1 MSSAGIMSFTK
12 NMAMITNIISQ
23 GNSRQ
28 NLPYQIK
35 GMGLVVENM
44 LTDNAKVDPNI
55 IRTFQAA
62 DNAQGDTVY
71 LQKTLEGL
79 WKGIST
85 VTMQGDNFRS
95 KTLEAVHFGPWSG
108 KNKPTSGSS
117 WNSSAFDNI
126 LSYNRNY
133 LSYCI
138 PKGWSTKMS
147 NNFGSNGAGVGTVGN
162 LDLQYSLWYLWGAWF
177 DEVLEQV
184 TTAMMT
190 STQPIFDRDGVLTT
204 PLSIRESLY
213 EYMIRVFGGSFSSS
227 MEQELEI
234 FFNTGRAS
242 NSHTGSYR
250 ASEKELVNGP
260 LLFTRA
266 FFLKE
271 CYQSNS
277 DSDYKDVIGQMS
289 INSPGTYPYYYWQYP
304 NTNIMQTV
312 AQPSSRLSVAAGP
325 VEMADPQKSATPQ
338 IINIK
343 SADYKFTN
351 TGVSPIWQAIGNPAQ
366 LIEFTDKAGSA
377 AEVIRSLSQ
386 FGSAAK
392 TSGRMQIGKY
402 GKAKTKATF
411 PYDGGIGIEQGT
423 LPQLG
428 FWNQGQDATGLTAQ
442 MTMVYESP
450 APQMN
455 NFVST
460 SSAGSGTGAG
470 TAGSGGTAPG
480 TKIPTT
486 DYQDLE
492 VYAGKSKP
500 TKPKR
505 TWSPRGIKTYFS
517 ELSDNDTLSLNQTWL
532 VIKIVPDQSHY
543 DKIMKSWNKTQM
555 GSLPRKQKK
564 TVTNLIAQYPDYIEM
579 AFAPEKPILIRR
591 GPRSADGVAADT
603 DWLEWKW
610 SRNEPAVEV
619 LKTSYFEF
627 ITIDDP
633 DSGIKYTFK
642 TPIGIIRLLV
652 APKLGTAVIDKW
664 FEDNTLELTDLSNAS
679 INFIPWQINT
689 SNPDFKPHS
698 LVDSEGVAVDF
709 YQRSPLTYDPD
720 DLTKDY
726 PDSYNIFFDRNQIR
740 MEYFDADKLA
750 QKEPILFAPVPW
762 NDKNAKELD
771 LNTEYLRLEL
781 LVETN
786 TDTYTGFDY
795 GAKEFKTEQLYFPG
809 DERYLQLE
817 SIVFDE
823 DGQMTSTSIEP
834 AKVGSGRSISS
845 IKVSSSM
852 DLAKIEFRSGEEITL
867 PDGLNRFF
875 SAIEYGNGQT
885 LSGIGI
891 KMFIES
897 YDAPINNNNEL
908 VESLKRSRTIK
919 NIPISFVSRM
929 ADQIIS
935 TDGREDTELVGSGG
949 LIYEDEVGNMVV
961 MLPNPDSSKGLVK
974 FKLIWK

>member
-28 NLPYQIK
+28 NLPSQIK
-35 GMGLVVENM
+35 GMGLTVEDM
-44 LTDNAKVDPNI
+44 LNDNAMVDSNI
-55 IRTFQAA
+55 LNIFRAA
-62 DNAQGDTVY
+62 DKAQGDDTY
-71 LQKTLEGL
+71 MNKTLVEL
-79 WKGIST
+79 WQGITT
-85 VTMQGDNFRS
+85 VTMDADNYNS
-95 KTLEAVHFGPWSG
+95 TKIEGVHFGKWTAKSNPV
-108 KNKPTSGSS
+108 SGSS
-117 WNSSAFDNI
+117 WTHRRMDNI
-126 LSYNRNY
+126 LSSNRND
-133 LSYCI
+133 LVYCI
-138 PKGWSTKMS
+138 PKGWSTKMYG
-147 NNFGSNGAGVGTVGN
+147 NFGSSGSGTEEVGN
-162 LDLQYSLWYLWGAWF
+162 RSLQYTIWYLWGAWF
-177 DEVLEQV
+177 DEVLEQIA
-184 TTAMMT
+184 TAMMT
-190 STQPIFDRDGVLTT
+190 STQPLFDRKGTLTV
-204 PLSIRESLY
+204 PLTIRESLSDY
-213 EYMIRVFGGSFSSS
+213 IKRAGGLTLNATV
-227 MEQELEI
+227 EQELTD
-234 FFNTGRAS
+234 FFNGGGPTNSNTG
-242 NSHTGSYR
+242 NYR
-250 ASEKELVNGP
+250 STEQELVNGP

-266 FFLKE
+266 FFLKRAW
-271 CYQSNS
+271 QANT

-304 NTNIMQTV
+304 NTTIMQTM

-325 VEMADPQKSATPQ
+325 VEYADPLKTNTPASMSV
-338 IINIK
+338 K
-343 SADYKFTN
+343 AADYKFNN
-351 TGVSPIWQAIGNPAQ
+351 TGVAPTWQAIGNPAQ

-386 FGSAAK
+386 FGSANK
-392 TSGRMQIGKY
+392 TSGRMQIAKY

-411 PYDGGIGIEQGT
+411 PYDAAITSEQGT
-423 LPQLG
+423 LPNLG
-428 FWNQGQDATGLTAQ
+428 FWNQGQDASGVTAQ
-442 MTMVYESP
+442 MKAVYRSP
-450 APQMN
+450 VTQMN
-455 NFVST
+455 NFVS
-460 SSAGSGTGAG
+460 SSSVSGTGTG
-470 TAGSGGTAPG
+470 TATATGQPSV
-480 TKIPTT
+480 KIPTT
-486 DYQDLE
+486 DYSDLE

-500 TKPKR
+500 SMPKR
-505 TWSPRGIKTYFS
+505 TWSPRGIRTYFS
-517 ELSDNDTLSLNQTWL
+517 ELTDNDTLSLNKTWL
-532 VIKIVPDQSHY
+532 VIKITPDQSHY

-579 AFAPEKPILIRR
+579 AFSPEKPILIRR

-610 SRNEPAVEV
+610 ARNQPAVEV
-619 LKTSYFEF
+619 LKSSYFEF

-633 DSGIKYTFK
+633 TSGIKYTFK
-642 TPIGIIRLLV
+642 TPIGITRILAV
-652 APKLGTAVIDKW
+652 PTTGVSVIDKW
-664 FEDNTLELTDLSNAS
+664 FEDNTLELSDMADDGWS
-679 INFIPWQINT
+679 FIPWQINT
-689 SNPDFKPHS
+689 GNPDFKPHS
-698 LVDSEGVAVDF
+698 LVDSAGVAVDF
-709 YQRSPLTYDPD
+709 YQRSPLTYDAA
-720 DLTKDY
+720 DLEKDY
-726 PDSYNIFFDRNQIR
+726 PDAYNIFFDRTQIEV
-740 MEYFDADKLA
+740 EYFDADELA
-750 QKEPILFAPVPW
+750 KQDPILFAPVPW
-762 NDKNAKELD
+762 NDKAAKELD
-771 LNTEYLRLEL
+771 LDTEYLRLEL

-823 DGQMTSTSIEP
+823 DGDMTSTSIEP
-834 AKVGSGRSISS
+834 SKVGSGRSISS
-845 IKVSSSM
+845 IKVSSGM

-867 PDGLNRFF
+867 PDALNRYF
-875 SAIEYGNGQT
+875 SSVEYGNGQT